1 MFKHLHA
8 QASTQIHVR
17 IAVSLPLLLRTER
30 RAACICVDK
39 TFYLVCSSFL
49 FYPGIPVYTSKDL
62 QNWTQIGELPLLTDV
77 YFPAFSTICI

>member
-17 IAVSLPLLLRTER
+17 IAVSSPLLLCTER
-30 RAACICVDK
+30 RVACICVDG

-49 FYPGIPVYTSKDL
+49 FFPGIPVYTSKDL
-62 QNWTQIGELPLLTDV
+62 QNWTQIGKLAL
-77 YFPAFSTICI
+77 